1 MDTHPPFRA
10 EHIGSL
16 LRPAGLL
23 ALRQKFNRGEIDQHE
38 LAAAE
43 NRAIEEAVALQERL
57 GFKLATDGEFR
68 RRSYHSYF
76 YAQLGDVAPDAVMSD
91 AGDGSGGRV
100 SQPAAVIRSKLRW
113 THPIHVDDF
122 KLLKS
127 LTSAVPKIT
136 IPGPCAL
143 HFRGGDK
150 AVTAHAYRDV
160 DEFWNDTVEAYH
172 DELAALA
179 AAGCTYVQIDET
191 AFAKFGDPA
200 VQATLA
206 ARGDDWRA
214 LIDSYIDVTNRV
226 LRGANGIRVG
236 MHLCRGNRGGHWHA
250 EGSYDLI
257 ADKLFNALDIDFFF
271 LEYDSPRA
279 GDFSPLRLLPK
290 GKTIALG
297 LVSTKAAAVE
307 DKAAL
312 KRRIE
317 EASRHVDLDRLA
329 LSPQCGFASSEE
341 GNPIPPA
348 AQEAKLQ
355 LVVEVAREVWGES

>member
-1 MDTHPPFRA
+1 MPTKPPFRA

-23 ALRQKFNRGEIDQHE
+23 ALRRQLGTSEVDRDE

-43 NRAIEEAVALQERL
+43 TSAIKDAVRLQERL
-57 GFKLATDGEFR
+57 GLKLATDGELR

-76 YAQLGDVAPDAVMSD
+76 YAQLGDVAPDATMSD
-91 AGDGSGGRV
+91 VADGGSRA
-100 SQPAAVIRSKLRW
+100 SQPAAVVASKLRW

-160 DEFWNDTVEAYH
+160 DEFWNDTVKAYH

-200 VQATLA
+200 VQAKLD
-206 ARGDDWRA
+206 ARGDDWRV
-214 LIDSYIDVTNRV
+214 LIDR
-226 LRGANGIRVG
+226 
-236 MHLCRGNRGGHWHA
+236 
-250 EGSYDLI
+250 
-257 ADKLFNALDIDFFF
+257 
-271 LEYDSPRA
+271 
-279 GDFSPLRLLPK
+279 
-290 GKTIALG
+290 
-297 LVSTKAAAVE
+297 
-307 DKAAL
+307 
-312 KRRIE
+312 
-317 EASRHVDLDRLA
+317 
-329 LSPQCGFASSEE
+329 
-341 GNPIPPA
+341 
-348 AQEAKLQ
+348 
-355 LVVEVAREVWGES
+355 

>member
-1 MDTHPPFRA
+1 MGTHPPFRA

-23 ALRQKFNRGEIDQHE
+23 ALRQKFNRGEVDQQE

-43 NRAIEEAVALQERL
+43 NRAIEEAVALQGRL

-113 THPIHVDDF
+113 TRPIHVDDF
-122 KLLKS
+122 ELLKS

-160 DEFWNDTVEAYH
+160 DEFWNDTV
-172 DELAALA
+172 
-179 AAGCTYVQIDET
+179 
-191 AFAKFGDPA
+191 K
-200 VQATLA
+200 
-206 ARGDDWRA
+206 
-214 LIDSYIDVTNRV
+214 
-226 LRGANGIRVG
+226 
-236 MHLCRGNRGGHWHA
+236 
-250 EGSYDLI
+250 
-257 ADKLFNALDIDFFF
+257 
-271 LEYDSPRA
+271 
-279 GDFSPLRLLPK
+279 
-290 GKTIALG
+290 
-297 LVSTKAAAVE
+297 
-307 DKAAL
+307 
-312 KRRIE
+312 
-317 EASRHVDLDRLA
+317 A
-329 LSPQCGFASSEE
+329 LSL
-341 GNPIPPA
+341 IHI
-348 AQEAKLQ
+348 
-355 LVVEVAREVWGES
+355 